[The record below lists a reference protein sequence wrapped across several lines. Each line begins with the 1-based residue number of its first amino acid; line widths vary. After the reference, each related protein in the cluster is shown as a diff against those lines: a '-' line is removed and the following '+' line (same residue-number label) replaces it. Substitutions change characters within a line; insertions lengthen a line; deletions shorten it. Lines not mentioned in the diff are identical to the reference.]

1 MTLIDTPQA
10 QRANRQYFR
19 RMMKTPMLERDR
31 ELDLA
36 RRWKDEQDEDA
47 LHELI
52 GAYTRLAI
60 SIASKFRYYG
70 LPIGDLV
77 QEGNIGLLQAAAR
90 FDPDRNVRFATYAGW
105 WVRAAIQDY
114 ILRNWSIVRTGTT
127 AAQKSLFFNLR
138 RLRAQIGTVPDGP
151 LGPESQAQ
159 IARAL
164 RVNVTDVA
172 NMEARLSTTDRSL
185 NAEIASEGERQWQDL
200 LEDPGPNPE
209 DVVTALRD
217 GETRAIWLNQAL
229 ERLNDRERIIIK
241 ERRLTEDTVTL
252 ESLGQRLGISK
263 ERVRQIESQAL
274 NKLRSALTEQVDD
287 PVASGLIG

>member
-52 GAYTRLAI
+52 AAYTRLAI

-77 QEGNIGLLQAAAR
+77 QEGNIGLLQATAR

-217 GETRAIWLNQAL
+217 GETRAAWFNQAL

-252 ESLGQRLGISK
+252 ENLGQRLGISK